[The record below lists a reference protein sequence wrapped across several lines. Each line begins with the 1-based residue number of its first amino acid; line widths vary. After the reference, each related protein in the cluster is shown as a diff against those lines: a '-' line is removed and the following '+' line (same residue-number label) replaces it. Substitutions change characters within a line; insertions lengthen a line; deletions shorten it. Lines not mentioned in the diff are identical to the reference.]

1 MDWKLLLGG
10 SVLTLLGGFILIRF
24 RKTNY
29 NKDLDAG
36 CLMSSGAIMLLTGV
50 LAAGLSFMMPG

>member
-29 NKDLDAG
+29 NKDLGAG

>member
-29 NKDLDAG
+29 NKDLAAG